1 MRGDG
6 LGWGFGISWMGEDGC
21 LDGCWEKQL
30 WPRIVSVSLLASFFC
45 VLRAF
50 GWVLGVPGLRL
61 GSDWAP
67 WLHIDVLGVTFGA
80 SRPDFG

>member
-1 MRGDG
+1 
-6 LGWGFGISWMGEDGC
+6 MGEDGC
-21 LDGCWEKQL
+21 WQRQL
-30 WPRIVSVSLLASFFC
+30 WPRSGFVYLPASFFC

-67 WLHIDVLGVTFGA
+67 WLHIDVLGVIFGA
-80 SRPDFG
+80 PRPDFG